1 MGILG
6 STLPLPV
13 AMVGS
18 EDGSGAGCCFPA
30 PALSEPDHEQFK
42 KTKKPKKTTKGLKAS
57 LS

>member
-18 EDGSGAGCCFPA
+18 EDGSGAGWCFPA

-42 KTKKPKKTTKGLKAS
+42 KTKKPKKKQQKA
-57 LS
+57 LRLL